1 MKQKLLSFFM
11 SMLLIGSAYAQ
22 EKTISGRVT
31 SSDDGSSLPGVTVTV
46 VGTAMGT
53 QTNLN
58 GEYTISVPV
67 SASALEFSFIGF
79 TKQAVTIGN
88 RTTINVSLVTD
99 AQQLGEVVVTAL
111 GIVRKKNEL
120 PYAAQEV
127 KAEEITRTRD
137 NNFVNALSG
146 KVAGLEIKQS
156 GSMGGS
162 TNVVMRGIR
171 SMTGSNQALFVVDGA
186 PISNANT
193 NTTDQTTGRG
203 GFDYGNAA
211 ADINPDDIASITVL
225 KGAAATALYGSRA
238 ANGVIMITTK
248 KGSKNSMNISVN
260 SGVTFGSID
269 KETFA
274 KYQKEYGA
282 GYVNE
287 FTVLANNGDLSKGYG
302 SPDGNFWYVPTA
314 FSGGQPVLMTPFTED
329 ASYGARF
336 NPNLMIYQWDAFD
349 PTSPNYGKATPWVA
363 AQNTPESFYKN
374 ALNSN
379 HSITLD
385 GGGENITF
393 KAGYTRNDETGVLPN
408 SKIIK
413 NIFNLGAS
421 HDITSTL
428 KISGDANFANI
439 EGLGR
444 FGTGYDGANPNQQFR
459 QWWQTNVDM
468 KELETA
474 YNRNHQNITWNWADE
489 HAQGPI
495 YSDNPY
501 FSRFQNYQNDTR
513 YRYFGHMNLSW
524 APLDWLDFLGRVSYD
539 GFNQFQEE
547 RIAQGSADVPQY
559 LRRDR
564 TFGEMNIDFMANFH
578 KQLTDDLN
586 IAGLLGS
593 NIRRSR
599 LSAIAASTNGGLA
612 FPGLYSLSNS
622 KNPVSAPSEIYQR
635 IGVDGIFASAN
646 LGFKETYFLDGT
658 IRRDQSTTLPT
669 DNNTYWYPSIAGSIL
684 FSNLIENKSIINY
697 GKLRL
702 NYAQV
707 GNDASPLS
715 LRDTYIIND
724 LFGDVQRTALPTSK
738 QNAELR
744 PERTKSWEGGLEMA
758 FFNSRVGFDFSL
770 YKTETFDQIMAVDV
784 SSTTGFATKF
794 VNAGTLENK
803 GVEVQLFGS
812 PIKTDNF
819 SWTMNINFSK
829 YTTRVTALYQEN
841 DNLQLATMQGGVTL
855 NATLGEKMGS
865 LKGRNFVYKDG
876 QKVVGANGYYLR
888 SGAGVVIGNISP
900 DWIGGVS
907 NAFTYKNLA
916 LNFLIDVHQGGD
928 IFSLDQYYG
937 QATGI
942 YPESAGNN
950 DLGNPSRLPI
960 SQGGGVVLAGVMEDG
975 SPNTTRVEN
984 YDNSV
989 TPYGYANN
997 PTAVAIFDGSYVKL
1011 REASL
1016 TYTIPSDWLKGQK
1029 AFKAIDVSVI
1039 GRNLWLI
1046 HKNLPYSDPEAGLSS
1061 GNIQGYQSGAYPT
1074 VRSVG
1079 FNVRF
1084 RF

>member
-11 SMLLIGSAYAQ
+11 SVLLVGSAYAQ
-22 EKTISGRVT
+22 ERTISGRVT
-31 SSDDGSSLPGVTVTV
+31 SADDGSTLPGVTVTV
-46 VGTAMGT
+46 VGTALGT
-53 QTNLN
+53 QTDLD
-58 GEYTISVPV
+58 GQYTITVP
-67 SASALEFSFIGF
+67 ANAKALEFSYIGF
-79 TKQAVTIGN
+79 ATQTVTIVD
-88 RTTINVSLVTD
+88 RTTVNVVLATD

-127 KAEEITRTRD
+127 KAEEITQTRD

-146 KVAGLEIKQS
+146 RVAGLEIKQS

-171 SMTGSNQALFVVDGA
+171 SMTGNNQALFVVDGA

-248 KGSKNSMNISVN
+248 KGSKNSMNITVN
-260 SGVTFGSID
+260 SGLTFGNID

-274 KYQKEYGA
+274 KYQTEYGA

-302 SPDGNFWYVPTA
+302 SPDGNFWYRAAP
-314 FSGGQPVLMTPFTED
+314 FSGGQQVLMTPFTED
-329 ASYGARF
+329 ASYGGRF
-336 NPNLMIYQWDAFD
+336 DPNLMVYQWDAFD

-363 AQNTPESFYKN
+363 AQHTPVDFYKTGV
-374 ALNSN
+374 NSN
-379 HSITLD
+379 HSITIS
-385 GGGENITF
+385 GGGESTTF
-393 KAGYTRNDETGVLPN
+393 KGGYTRNDETGVLPN

-413 NIFNLGAS
+413 NIFNLGAG

-428 KISGDANFANI
+428 KISGDANFTSI

-444 FGTGYDGANPNQQFR
+444 FGTGYEGANPNQQFR
-459 QWWQTNVDM
+459 QWWQTNVDI
-468 KELETA
+468 KEQEAA
-474 YNRNHQNITWNWADE
+474 YERNRQNITWNWANQN
-489 HAQGPI
+489 ALGPI

-501 FSRFQNYQNDTR
+501 FNRHENFQNDMR

-524 APLDWLDFLGRVSYD
+524 APLDWLDFLGRISYD

-547 RIAQGSADVPQY
+547 RIAIGSANVPQY

-564 TFGEMNIDFMANFH
+564 TFGETNIDLMANFH
-578 KQLTDDLN
+578 KELTDDLN
-586 IAGLLGS
+586 LTGLLGS

-622 KNPVSAPSEIYQR
+622 KNPISAPTEIYER

-646 LGFKETYFLDGT
+646 LGFKDIYFLDGT
-658 IRRDQSTTLPT
+658 IRRDQSTTLPS
-669 DNNTYWYPSIAGSIL
+669 NNDTYWYPSVAGSIL

-715 LRDTYIIND
+715 LIDTYIIND
-724 LFGDVQRTALPTSK
+724 LFGDVQRTALPTTQ
-738 QNAELR
+738 QNADLR
-744 PERTKSWEGGLEMA
+744 PERTNSWEGGVEMG
-758 FFNSRVGFDFSL
+758 FFNSRVGFDVSI

-784 SSTTGFATKF
+784 SSTTGFARKF
-794 VNAGTLENK
+794 VNAGTLQNK

-812 PIKTDNF
+812 PIQTDDFSWNMTVNF
-819 SWTMNINFSK
+819 SQ
-829 YTTRVTALYQEN
+829 YTTRVTELYQEN
-841 DNLQLATMQGGVTL
+841 DNLQLATMQGGVSL
-855 NATLGEKMGS
+855 NAALGEKMGS
-865 LKGRNFVYKDG
+865 FKGRDFVYLNG

-888 SGAGVVIGNISP
+888 SDPNVIIGNISP
-900 DWIGGVS
+900 DWIGGIS
-907 NAFTYKNLA
+907 NAFSYKNLA
-916 LNFLIDVHQGGD
+916 LNFLIDIRQGGD

-937 QATGI
+937 QATGL

-960 SQGGGVVLAGVMEDG
+960 SQGGGVILPGVMEDG

-1016 TYTIPSDWLKGQK
+1016 TYTVPSAWLEGQN
-1029 AFKAIDVSVI
+1029 AFKGIDVSVI

-1079 FNVRF
+1079 FNVRV

>member
-22 EKTISGRVT
+22 ERMISGRVT
-31 SSDDGSSLPGVTVTV
+31 SLDDGGPLPGVTVLI
-46 VGTAMGT
+46 VGTSEGT

-58 GEYTISVPV
+58 GEYTISVPA
-67 SASALEFSFIGF
+67 SANALEFSYIGF
-79 TKQAVTIGN
+79 STQTITIGG
-88 RTTINVSLVTD
+88 RTTINVVMTTD

-127 KAEEITRTRD
+127 KAEEITQTRD

-146 KVAGLEIKQS
+146 RVAGLEIKQT

-171 SMTGSNQALFVVDGA
+171 SMTGNNQALFVVDGA

-248 KGSKNSMNISVN
+248 KGSKNTMNITVN
-260 SGVTFGSID
+260 SGVTFGKID
-269 KETFA
+269 KETFT
-274 KYQKEYGA
+274 KYQNEYGA

-302 SPDGNFWYVPTA
+302 SPDGNFWYRSTA
-314 FSGGQPVLMTPFTED
+314 FSGGQEVLMTPFTED

-363 AQNTPESFYKN
+363 AQHTPVDFYKTGV
-374 ALNSN
+374 NSN
-379 HSITLD
+379 HSLTIS
-385 GGGENITF
+385 GGGENTTF
-393 KAGYTRNDETGVLPN
+393 KGGYTRNDETGVLPN

-428 KISGDANFANI
+428 RISGDANFTNI
-439 EGLGR
+439 SGLGR

-459 QWWQTNVDM
+459 QWWQTNVDI
-468 KELETA
+468 KEQEAA
-474 YNRNHQNITWNWADE
+474 YKRNRQNITWNWADE
-489 HAQGPI
+489 TAQGPI

-501 FSRFQNYQNDTR
+501 FRRFENYQNDTR

-524 APLDWLDFLGRVSYD
+524 APLEWLDFLGRISYD

-547 RIAQGSADVPQY
+547 RIAQGSADVPEY

-564 TFGEMNIDFMANFH
+564 TFGETNIDLMANFN
-578 KQLTDDLN
+578 KQLTEDLN
-586 IAGLLGS
+586 LAGLLGS

-599 LSAIAASTNGGLA
+599 LSAVSASTNGGLA

-622 KNPVSAPSEIYQR
+622 KNPVSAPTEIFER

-646 LGFKETYFLDGT
+646 LGFKEIYFLDGT
-658 IRRDQSTTLPT
+658 IRRDQSTTLPVEN
-669 DNNTYWYPSIAGSIL
+669 DTYWYPSVAASFL

-724 LFGDVQRTALPTSK
+724 LFGDVQRTALPTDK
-738 QNAELR
+738 QNSELR
-744 PERTKSWEGGLEMA
+744 PERTNSWEGGIEMG
-758 FFNSRVGFDFSL
+758 FFNNRVSFDVSI

-784 SSTTGFATKF
+784 SSTTGFSRKF

-812 PIKTDNF
+812 PIQSGDF
-819 SWTMNINFSK
+819 SWTMNLNFSK
-829 YTTRVTALYQEN
+829 YTTRVTKLYQEN

-855 NATLGEKMGS
+855 NAALGEKMGS
-865 LKGRNFVYKDG
+865 FRGRNFVYKDG
-876 QKVVGANGYYLR
+876 QKVVGSNGYYLR
-888 SGAGVVIGNISP
+888 SGPGVVIGNISP
-900 DWIGGVS
+900 DWIGGIS
-907 NAFTYKNLA
+907 NVFSYKNLA
-916 LNFLIDVHQGGD
+916 LNFLIDIRQGGD

-937 QATGI
+937 QATGL

-960 SQGGGVVLAGVMEDG
+960 SQGGGVILPGVKEDG

-1016 TYTIPSDWLKGQK
+1016 TYSIPSDWLQGQK
-1029 AFKAIDVSVI
+1029 AFKGIDVSVI

-1074 VRSVG
+1074 VRSLG